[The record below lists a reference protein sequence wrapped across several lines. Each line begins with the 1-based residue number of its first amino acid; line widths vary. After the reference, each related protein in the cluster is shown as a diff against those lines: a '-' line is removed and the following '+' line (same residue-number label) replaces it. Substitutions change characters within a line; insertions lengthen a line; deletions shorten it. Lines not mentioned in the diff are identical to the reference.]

1 MIVES
6 VRLGCRDYGLGS
18 RERGV
23 CSLSG
28 DSMEDLKDSL
38 SGEEMVLLFSK
49 VDEGSCSP
57 ALYSCKHK
65 TVPWSI
71 GC

>member
-18 RERGV
+18 RERVV

-28 DSMEDLKDSL
+28 DCIEDLKDSVWE
-38 SGEEMVLLFSK
+38 GMVLLFSK
-49 VDEGSCSP
+49 VEEGSCSP
-57 ALYSCKHK
+57 A
-65 TVPWSI
+65 
-71 GC
+71 